1 MYEALLKVV
10 GHEVN
15 IHVSSYSYQPS
26 LIKGELS
33 HVNKEV
39 AVIKKNKKQFVVKL
53 SEIIW
58 FSV

>member
-10 GHEVN
+10 GHEVS
-15 IHVSSYSYQPS
+15 IHVSSYIYQTS

-33 HVNKEV
+33 HVNEEV
-39 AVIKKNKKQFVVKL
+39 AVINKNKKQFIVKL
-53 SEIIW
+53 SVIIW